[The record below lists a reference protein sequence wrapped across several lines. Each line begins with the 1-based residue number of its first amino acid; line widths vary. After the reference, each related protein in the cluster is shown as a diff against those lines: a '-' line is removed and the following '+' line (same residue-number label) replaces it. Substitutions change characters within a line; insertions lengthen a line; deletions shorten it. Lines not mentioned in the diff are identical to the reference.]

1 MKLRLAALA
10 VLPFALAACD
20 EQAMTD
26 LRSGLGMTPEVV
38 EQPAAPSG
46 LPPAVSPLE
55 QAIEVA
61 GGEHIASATADA
73 ETLNTV
79 AFLARG
85 NEPFW
90 TVEASGERAV
100 YKTPENQKG
109 RTITVR
115 RMTFAQGVE
124 FVGTL
129 DGTAFALTVRGT
141 DCVDDMSGEKFPMS
155 ATLKIGGRMNNG
167 CAAPATAATA
177 AAESAVAAEAAA
189 TAPKS

>member
-10 VLPFALAACD
+10 VLPLALAACD
-20 EQAMTD
+20 DQAMTD
-26 LRSGLGMTPEVV
+26 LQSSLGMKPEVA
-38 EQPAAPSG
+38 EQPATPSG
-46 LPPAVSPLE
+46 PPAVSPLE
-55 QAIEVA
+55 QAIEVE
-61 GGEHIASATADA
+61 GGEHVASATANS

-79 AFLARG
+79 AFVARG

-109 RTITVR
+109 RTVTVR
-115 RMTFAQGVE
+115 RLTFAQGVE

-129 DGTAFALTVRGT
+129 DGSAFALTVRGT

-155 ATLKIGGRMNNG
+155 ATLKIGGRTNNG
-167 CAAPATAATA
+167 CAAPAA
-177 AAESAVAAEAAA
+177 AAA
-189 TAPKS
+189 TETTAAPQG